1 MSRTNLLLI
10 PGFLSSFID
19 IFGTFN
25 GSTLMKFSGIPVF
38 GLTIKPLSRKMRSNS
53 VFSIMHIQ
61 RRIKQHQIAKI
72 PANSASRH
80 CFTENRYI

>member
-19 IFGTFN
+19 IFGIFN

-38 GLTIKPLSRKMRSNS
+38 GLAIKPPSKKMRIDSGL
-53 VFSIMHIQ
+53 SIKHI
-61 RRIKQHQIAKI
+61 RKK
-72 PANSASRH
+72 N
-80 CFTENRYI
+80 